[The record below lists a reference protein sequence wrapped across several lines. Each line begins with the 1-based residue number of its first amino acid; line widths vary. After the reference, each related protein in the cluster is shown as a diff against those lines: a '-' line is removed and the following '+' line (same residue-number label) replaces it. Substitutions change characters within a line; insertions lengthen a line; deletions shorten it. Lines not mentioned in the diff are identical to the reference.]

1 MIGKRAFWIVALAL
15 APGLLAA
22 AISRADTPWSNLL
35 TANHVEAD
43 PNKPYSLEED
53 HGPWI
58 IMACSFNGQN
68 AQQQAHDLVLEL
80 RKNYRMEAFVYR
92 MDFKLDDPNG
102 NAQSLFASPHRH
114 EYQMVAQNP
123 GAFRDGAI
131 KEIAVVVGNF
141 AAVDDPEA
149 QKALQKLKA
158 ADPTCLKTPEETQS
172 LSLGSW
178 RSLLIP
184 GRNQTG
190 PLGHAFITRNPL
202 LPEDYFAPKGG
213 VDDLILKINQGV
225 EHSLLDCR
233 GKYSVQVATF
243 SGEVII
249 KQSDIQAIERGI
261 KPGPESTKQGLA
273 AAAEKAHKLT
283 EALRI
288 KGYEAYEFH
297 DHNASLVTVGS
308 FDSVGTPR
316 PDGKTEINPQ
326 AYKIIEFFRPAG

>member
-1 MIGKRAFWIVALAL
+1 MIGKRAFRIVALAL
-15 APGLLAA
+15 ALGLLAA

-43 PNKPYSLEED
+43 PNKPYTLKED

-114 EYQMVAQNP
+114 EYQMVTQNP

-141 AAVDDPEA
+141 PAVDDPEA

-158 ADPTCLKTPEETQS
+158 ADPTLPPNPGRDAVAEPGLVAGRPAHPRPQSERTARPRLHHPQSASAGRLLRTQGRRGRPGLEDQPGRQAQS
-172 LSLGSW
+172 LGLPRKIFGA
-178 RSLLIP
+178 
-184 GRNQTG
+184 GRHTSAAKSSSSRATSRPSRG
-190 PLGHAFITRNPL
+190 ASSP
-202 LPEDYFAPKGG
+202 AP
-213 VDDLILKINQGV
+213 N
-225 EHSLLDCR
+225 R
-233 GKYSVQVATF
+233 
-243 SGEVII
+243 
-249 KQSDIQAIERGI
+249 
-261 KPGPESTKQGLA
+261 PN
-273 AAAEKAHKLT
+273 KAWP
-283 EALRI
+283 
-288 KGYEAYEFH
+288 
-297 DHNASLVTVGS
+297 
-308 FDSVGTPR
+308 PR
-316 PDGKTEINPQ
+316 PR
-326 AYKIIEFFRPAG
+326 RPTS